1 MSDSAPKFTVFTPT
15 YNRAYCLGNVYQ
27 ALLEQTFRSFE
38 WLVIDD
44 GSEDGT
50 SELLEKWRAQRNIR
64 IRYERQAHGGVHVA
78 HNRAVKRASGELF
91 LRLDSD
97 DRVLPNALER
107 LYCHW
112 LEVPKAERRRYS
124 GVQCLCMDVSERI
137 VGVPYPED
145 VWDGFANE
153 LVQLSGEKWGFHRVD
168 ILRRYLFPVFPGEQF
183 IPESLVWNRIGSRYR
198 MRCINEAL
206 RIYLPGDDSLT
217 RRMATIRYRSPA
229 GSILFYEEF
238 MHLRVPVVTAL
249 RAAAN
254 YVRFSLAAGLGAL
267 EIIRRASRSVL
278 VMLAFPAGLV
288 VYLWDH
294 LRGRV

>member
-15 YNRAYCLGNVYQ
+15 YNRAYCLENVYH

-50 SELLEKWRAQRNIR
+50 AELFENWRAQRNIR
-64 IRYERQAHGGVHVA
+64 IRYERQAHSGVHVA
-78 HNRAVKRASGELF
+78 HNRAVKRAAGELF

-97 DRVLPNALER
+97 DRVFPNALER
-107 LYCHW
+107 LYYHW
-112 LEVPKAERRRYS
+112 LEVPKVERRRYS
-124 GVQCLCMDVSERI
+124 GVQCLCMDTSGRI
-137 VGVPYPED
+137 VGDPYPED
-145 VWDGFANE
+145 GWDVLANE

-168 ILRRYLFPVFPGEQF
+168 ILRQNLFPVFPGEQF
-183 IPESLVWNRIGSRYR
+183 IPEGLVWNRIGLQYR

-206 RIYLPGDDSLT
+206 RIYSPGDDSLT
-217 RRMATIRYRSPA
+217 RRMATIRYRAPA

-238 MHLRVPVVTAL
+238 MRLRVPAVTVL

-254 YVRFSLAAGLGAL
+254 YVRFSLAAGRSFPG
-267 EIIRRASRSVL
+267 IIRRTSRRVL
-278 VMLAFPAGLV
+278 VMAAFPVGLA
-288 VYLWDH
+288 VYLLDR
-294 LRGRV
+294 LRGRI